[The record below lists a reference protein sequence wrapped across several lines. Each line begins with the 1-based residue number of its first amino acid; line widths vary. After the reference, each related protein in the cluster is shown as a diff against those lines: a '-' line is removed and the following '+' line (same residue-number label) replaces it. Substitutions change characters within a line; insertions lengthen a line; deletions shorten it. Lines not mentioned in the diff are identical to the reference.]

1 MKNGRAAL
9 NGKRGLGC
17 LGSNLLPCVINQ
29 AWRSRDLPVMACR
42 RIEER
47 AFIF

>member
-1 MKNGRAAL
+1 MAAL
-9 NGKRGLGC
+9 HSKENAGLAVSVPTM
-17 LGSNLLPCVINQ
+17 LSCVINQ
-29 AWRSRDLPVMACR
+29 VWRSRDLPVMACR

>member
-1 MKNGRAAL
+1 MKMAAL
-9 NGKRGLGC
+9 HSMENASLAVPVP
-17 LGSNLLPCVINQ
+17 LLLRVITEL
-29 AWRSRDLPVMACR
+29 WRSRDLPVMACR